1 MELWSMWMQGL
12 NALYT
17 LFSIQFGLPEAVSVV
32 ALTLVLRL
40 ICLPLSLTAAY
51 QAQQNKQR
59 MDLLKPKLDAL
70 RARLKDD
77 PQQLAAQTMA
87 LYREQG
93 ISFLGKWGLLNML
106 AQSSVGIGI
115 YRTVMS
121 LSLSSRFLWISN
133 LAKPDVLLTV
143 IVTILM
149 VVAMMLMPGA
159 TQNSMSAWIIL
170 IPVGISLIFLISMPA
185 SVGLYWA
192 TTNVVT
198 LLQSIALKTMVRNRG
213 RRARG

>member
-1 MELWSMWMQGL
+1 MEIWSMWLHEL
-12 NALYT
+12 NALYAFLGT
-17 LFSIQFGLPEAVSVV
+17 QFGLSEAVSVIG
-32 ALTLVLRL
+32 LTLVLRL

-70 RARLKDD
+70 RVRLKDD
-77 PQQLAAQTMA
+77 PKQLAAQTMA
-87 LYREQG
+87 LHREHG
-93 ISFLGKWGLLNML
+93 ISILGKWGLLNMV

-121 LSLSSRFLWISN
+121 LSLSSRFLWIAN
-133 LAKPDVLLTV
+133 LARPDVWLTV

-149 VVAMMLMPGA
+149 VAAMMLMPGA
-159 TQNSMSAWIIL
+159 TQNSMSMWMIL
-170 IPVGISLIFLISMPA
+170 VPVGISLIFIVSLPA

-192 TTNVVT
+192 TTNAVT
-198 LLQSIALKTMVRNRG
+198 LLQSVVLKTIVG
-213 RRARG
+213 RRARSAGP

>member
-1 MELWSMWMQGL
+1 MWMQGL